1 MTNSQDTVMPLV
13 MWKLASAR
21 DPPDRP
27 RGSEVAATCS
37 RFSTITDSPNV
48 TSTGASTPCR
58 SARPKSRSCSAMPTP
73 NAAGSSSGSVTQTGT
88 PSADD
93 RTSPR

>member
-1 MTNSQDTVMPLV
+1 MPLV

-21 DPPDRP
+21 DPPARP

-48 TSTGASTPCR
+48 TSTGARTPCR
-58 SARPKSRSCSAMPTP
+58 SARPNSRNCKARPAA
-73 NAAGSSSGSVTQTGT
+73 NATGSSSGSVIQTGT

>member
-1 MTNSQDTVMPLV
+1 M
-13 MWKLASAR
+13 
-21 DPPDRP
+21 
-27 RGSEVAATCS
+27 
-37 RFSTITDSPNV
+37 TDSPNV

-58 SARPKSRSCSAMPTP
+58 SARPNSSSCSAMPAP